1 MRQLAD
7 WSADWSADWGIA
19 SSRGGRP
26 PARVVRAAKA
36 AFGQRVPPS
45 ELAPLLW
52 DSDADGARGACPGGP
67 GGTGGTQGPPDPGG
81 AQRRPHPGGPRRLW
95 FGTDGLGVEL
105 VVEPPVEGLRA
116 LSGRLVP
123 AVPATLALVRDTG
136 EPVPVPV
143 DDAGRFAVT
152 GVAAGLL
159 RLRTN
164 RPGRRP
170 LLTAWVLLE

>member
-1 MRQLAD
+1 VRQL
-7 WSADWSADWGIA
+7 ADWSADWGIA

-52 DSDADGARGACPGGP
+52 DSDADGSRGCGPGGPAGPQGPPGP
-67 GGTGGTQGPPDPGG
+67 GGTQG
-81 AQRRPHPGGPRRLW
+81 RPHPGAPRRLW

-116 LSGRLVP
+116 LTGRLVP